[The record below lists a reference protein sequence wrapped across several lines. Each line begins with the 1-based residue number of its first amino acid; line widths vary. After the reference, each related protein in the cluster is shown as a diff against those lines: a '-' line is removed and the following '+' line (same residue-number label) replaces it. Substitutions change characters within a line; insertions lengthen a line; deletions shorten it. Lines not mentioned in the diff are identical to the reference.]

1 MCVIPKVVS
10 TSLICEG
17 VMLAMCELRPPWL
30 ANDTKMYAIMSS
42 TDYVAA
48 LEPRARQ
55 RYSEKLDIVGNWV
68 SSIF

>member
-1 MCVIPKVVS
+1 
-10 TSLICEG
+10 
-17 VMLAMCELRPPWL
+17 MLAMCELRPPWL